1 MEIERY
7 RTIEANLDLANDYVP
22 TIRLNAGDVNGRVLK
37 FNVTDGGRDVDD
49 LNGLSARLTWNPD
62 PMDPNSAGGYRNMTA
77 RTNTDNATGVRQ
89 VTFTTPVPRAL
100 LQQAGER
107 TVLGLDIEDAHST
120 TIASRNIPVII
131 EPSRLNPRASALADP
146 LKDMHDTLAKA
157 EELIDTADLTIGT
170 VSTLTPAKKATGSLS
185 GEGWKRKLNL
195 SIPRGSKISRI
206 TAATLDSETP
216 TVDTKADANGDMVV
230 ALGLPRGKQGI
241 QGEPGPKG
249 DPGDVTN
256 VPLASTDQAGVVRV
270 GDGLNVDDVGILSV
284 SENQESGFSTED
296 TWEAFFIETRLCHK
310 LSGVYLDALITLC
323 PNPNHDEDNGVGGF
337 ILHPLPPGY
346 VFDAA
351 GGATDFNF
359 VAQTI
364 DQVIEKD
371 VTLRR
376 MIVEVSPRNGENTVS
391 IQFAYSPDSTLSN
404 SATVVRRGIC
414 MPSFTF
420 RVPGVRRQ

>member
-1 MEIERY
+1 MEIEQY

-22 TIRLNAGDVNGRVLK
+22 TIRLNAGDVNGRILK
-37 FNVTDGGRDVDD
+37 FNVTDGGGDVDD
-49 LNGLSARLTWNPD
+49 LNGLSARLTWNRD
-62 PMDPNSAGGYRNMTA
+62 PSDPSSSGGYRNMTA

-107 TVLGLDIEDAHST
+107 TVLGLDIEDAYST
-120 TIASRNIPVII
+120 TIASRSIPVII
-131 EPSRLNPRASALADP
+131 EPSRLNPKAAGIADP
-146 LKDMHDTLAKA
+146 LKDMHDTFAKA
-157 EELIDTADLTIGT
+157 EELVGT
-170 VSTLTPAKKATGSLS
+170 VSTLTPAKKATSSLT

-195 SIPRGSKISRI
+195 GIPRGSKISRI
-206 TAATLDSETP
+206 TAVALDSETP
-216 TVDTKADANGDMVV
+216 TVDTNADINGDMVV

-249 DPGDVTN
+249 DPGDATN
-256 VPLASTDQAGVVRV
+256 VPLASTSQAGVVRV
-270 GDGLNVDDVGILSV
+270 GDGLSIDDVGTLSV
-284 SENQESGFSTED
+284 VENQESGFSTED
-296 TWEAFFIETRLCHK
+296 TWEAFFVETRLCHRP
-310 LSGVYLDALITLC
+310 SGVYLDALITLC
-323 PNPNHDEDNGVGGF
+323 PNPNHDENNGVSGF

-346 VFDAA
+346 AFDAA

-364 DQVIEKD
+364 DEVLEKD

-376 MIVEVSPRNGENTVS
+376 MIVEVSPWDGENTVTIHFS
-391 IQFAYSPDSTLSN
+391 YSPDSTLSN

-420 RVPGVRRQ
+420 RIPGVRKQ